1 MKLLNQPFKIFI
13 ICLVVSIGSLLLNGT
28 FFQLYRLDRD
38 TEFLTMQMIDTRAQI
53 TEIEKQIKLTK
64 DPAFFEK
71 QALDNL
77 DFATEDDLIFVFSD
91 DEDKS

>member
-1 MKLLNQPFKIFI
+1 MKILNQPFKVFIF
-13 ICLVVSIGSLLLNGT
+13 CLVISLGSLILNGT
-28 FFQLYRLDRD
+28 FLQLYKLDRD
-38 TEFLTMQMIDTRAQI
+38 TDLLNQQMVQTTKQI
-53 TEIEKQIKLTK
+53 IEIEKQIKLTK

-91 DEDKS
+91 EDNS

>member
-13 ICLVVSIGSLLLNGT
+13 FCLVISLGSLILNGT
-28 FFQLYRLDRD
+28 FLQLYKLDRD
-38 TEFLTMQMIDTRAQI
+38 TDLLNQQMVQTRTQI
-53 TEIEKQIKLTK
+53 VQIEKQIKLTK

-77 DFATEDDLIFVFSD
+77 DFATEDDLIFIFSD
-91 DEDKS
+91 EDNT